1 MKGLNIS
8 VDPSNNCF
16 TIMLNEW
23 DLKPVWKNLIV
34 DGQPIKPWDKDGI
47 QYLYT
52 QKSPKDQFYF
62 KAITNEEI
70 DLYSVRNTMILK
82 GPVLTDYICTIM
94 YDNDS
99 GGGCVLRG
107 VITTMKDTSDPI
119 AKQGPIE
126 FHKGKMTGIFTTL

>member
-1 MKGLNIS
+1 MKDLNIS
-8 VDPSNNCF
+8 VNPTNNCF
-16 TIMLNEW
+16 TIMLNQM
-23 DLKPVWKNLIV
+23 DLKSVWTSLIV
-34 DGQPIKPWDKDGI
+34 DGQHVKPWNRNGT

-62 KAITNEEI
+62 KAITNKEI

-94 YDNDS
+94 YDND
-99 GGGCVLRG
+99 GGSGCVLRG
-107 VITTMKDTSDPI
+107 VITTIKDERDPI

-126 FHKGKMTGIFTTL
+126 FCKGKMTGIFTTN